1 MLYSAA
7 PGRAARKFEILREGL
22 PEYGKMCR
30 SAAQLAAAPLQLRLL
45 CLLACLLPSALQAAS
60 SPG

>member
-7 PGRAARKFEILREGL
+7 PDERARKFEILREDL

-30 SAAQLAAAPLQLRLL
+30 SAAQLAAAPLRLRLL
-45 CLLACLLPSALQAAS
+45 CCLLAY
-60 SPG
+60 

>member
-1 MLYSAA
+1 MLYAAA

-30 SAAQLAAAPLQLRLL
+30 SAAQLAAAPLRLRLL
-45 CLLACLLPSALQAAS
+45 CACLLASALQAAS
-60 SPG
+60 FPG

>member
-1 MLYSAA
+1 MLYAA
-7 PGRAARKFEILREGL
+7 ASGRAARKFEMLREGL

-45 CLLACLLPSALQAAS
+45 CLLAC
-60 SPG
+60 